1 MFGCLLK
8 SGVKVDF
15 CVLKVDYLFF
25 FKRLSNEQRNFLPI
39 VVSNFLCYVLMQT
52 EKNINFARVFNTWFR
67 PLLIQVFTKMTIG
80 IIGLGLIG
88 GSMAI
93 DLRRNK
99 FADKF
104 LGCDSMDLNA
114 MTAQRIGLVD
124 EVMPYDELIKKSDLI
139 LLSVPVS
146 AALRMLS
153 DILDKINDSQ
163 VVVDI
168 CSTKEKL
175 NDSVHYH
182 PRRKNYVA
190 SHPMAGTE
198 FSGPWAA
205 IPNLFAGRA
214 GIICNAEDSDPK
226 AVELV
231 RSMYDSLNMRVIYMR
246 AAHHDVHTAYVSHI
260 SHIISFAL
268 ALTVL
273 DKEKNEKNI
282 FDLASGG
289 FASTARLAKS
299 NPEMWVPIFMQNK
312 ENVLSVLD
320 SYMDKLQQ
328 FKNALEANDESR
340 LKVLIDD
347 ANRIKRI
354 LR

>member
-1 MFGCLLK
+1 
-8 SGVKVDF
+8 
-15 CVLKVDYLFF
+15 
-25 FKRLSNEQRNFLPI
+25 
-39 VVSNFLCYVLMQT
+39 
-52 EKNINFARVFNTWFR
+52 
-67 PLLIQVFTKMTIG
+67 MTIG

-99 FADKF
+99 FADRF
-104 LGCDSMDLNA
+104 IGCDNIELNA
-114 MTAQRIGLVD
+114 VTAQRIGLVD
-124 EVMPYDELIKKSDLI
+124 EIVSYDELIRQSDLI
-139 LLSVPVS
+139 ILSVPVS
-146 AALRMLS
+146 AALTMLS
-153 DILDKINDSQ
+153 DILDKINDNQ
-163 VVVDI
+163 IVTDV

-182 PRRKNYVA
+182 PKRKNYVA

-198 FSGPWAA
+198 FNGPWAA

-214 GIICNAEDSDPK
+214 GIICNAEDSDYK

-231 RSMYDSLNMRVIYMR
+231 RRMYDCLNMRIIYMR

-260 SHIISFAL
+260 SHVISFAL

-289 FASTARLAKS
+289 FASTARLSKS
-299 NPEMWVPIFMQNK
+299 NADMWTPIFLQNK

-328 FKNALEANDESR
+328 FKEAIKEHDENALR
-340 LKVLIDD
+340 KLIEE

>member
-1 MFGCLLK
+1 
-8 SGVKVDF
+8 
-15 CVLKVDYLFF
+15 
-25 FKRLSNEQRNFLPI
+25 
-39 VVSNFLCYVLMQT
+39 
-52 EKNINFARVFNTWFR
+52 
-67 PLLIQVFTKMTIG
+67 MTIG

-93 DLRRNK
+93 DLRRQK
-99 FADKF
+99 FADHF
-104 LGCDSMDLNA
+104 IGCDNVELNA
-114 MTAQRIGLVD
+114 LTAQRIGLVD
-124 EVMPYDELIKKSDLI
+124 EVVSMDVLIEKSDLI
-139 LLSVPVS
+139 IMSIPVS
-146 AALRMLS
+146 AALRLLP
-153 DILDKINDSQ
+153 DILDKIRDDQ
-163 VVVDI
+163 YVTDV

-175 NDSVHYH
+175 VDSVHYH
-182 PRRKNYVA
+182 PKRKNYVA

-198 FSGPWAA
+198 FNGPWAA

-214 GIICNAEDSDPK
+214 GIICNAEDSDYK

-231 RSMYDSLNMRVIYMR
+231 RSMYDALNMRIIYMR

-260 SHIISFAL
+260 SHVISFAL

-289 FASTARLAKS
+289 FASTARLSKS
-299 NPEMWVPIFMQNK
+299 NADMWAPIFLQNK
-312 ENVLSVLD
+312 DNVLSVLD
-320 SYMDKLQQ
+320 AYMDKLQQ
-328 FKNALEANDESR
+328 FKVAMQNNDEDALR
-340 LKVLIDD
+340 HLIED

>member
-1 MFGCLLK
+1 
-8 SGVKVDF
+8 
-15 CVLKVDYLFF
+15 
-25 FKRLSNEQRNFLPI
+25 
-39 VVSNFLCYVLMQT
+39 
-52 EKNINFARVFNTWFR
+52 
-67 PLLIQVFTKMTIG
+67 MTIG

-99 FADKF
+99 FADRF
-104 LGCDSMDLNA
+104 IGCDNIELNA
-114 MTAQRIGLVD
+114 VTAQRIGLVD
-124 EVMPYDELIKKSDLI
+124 EIVSYDELIKQSDLI
-139 LLSVPVS
+139 IISVPVS
-146 AALRMLS
+146 AALKMLS
-153 DILDKINDSQ
+153 DVLDKINDNQ
-163 VVVDI
+163 VVTDV

-182 PRRKNYVA
+182 PRRRNYVA

-198 FSGPWAA
+198 FNGPWAA

-214 GIICNAEDSDPK
+214 GIICNAEDSDYK

-231 RSMYDSLNMRVIYMR
+231 RSMYDCLNMRIIYMR

-260 SHIISFAL
+260 SHVISFAL

-289 FASTARLAKS
+289 FASTARLSKS
-299 NPEMWVPIFMQNK
+299 NADMWTPIFLQNK

-328 FKNALEANDESR
+328 FKVAIQEHDETALR
-340 LKVLIDD
+340 YLIEE

>member
-1 MFGCLLK
+1 MIFENLRNEFIVPSLL
-8 SGVKVDF
+8 
-15 CVLKVDYLFF
+15 
-25 FKRLSNEQRNFLPI
+25 NAN
-39 VVSNFLCYVLMQT
+39 
-52 EKNINFARVFNTWFR
+52 
-67 PLLIQVFTKMTIG
+67 MTLG

-93 DLRRNK
+93 DLRKKN
-99 FADKF
+99 FADHF
-104 LGCDSMDLNA
+104 IGYDNSELNG

-124 EVMPYDELIKKSDLI
+124 EILPLDELIAKSDLI
-139 LLSVPVS
+139 ILSVPVS
-146 AALRMLS
+146 AAIRMLS
-153 DILDKINDSQ
+153 DILDKINDNQ
-163 VVVDI
+163 YVVDV

-198 FSGPWAA
+198 FNGPWAA

-214 GIICNAEDSDPK
+214 GIICNAEDSDAK

-231 RSMYDSLNMRVIYMR
+231 RNMYDSLNMRIIYMR
-246 AAHHDVHTAYVSHI
+246 AAHHDVHVAYVSHI
-260 SHIISFAL
+260 SHVISFAL

-289 FASTARLAKS
+289 FASTARLSKS
-299 NPEMWVPIFMQNK
+299 NADMWVPIFMQNK

-320 SYMDKLQQ
+320 AYMDKLSQ
-328 FKNALEANDESR
+328 FKTAMEQNDEQALR
-340 LKVLIDD
+340 NLIED

>member
-1 MFGCLLK
+1 
-8 SGVKVDF
+8 
-15 CVLKVDYLFF
+15 
-25 FKRLSNEQRNFLPI
+25 
-39 VVSNFLCYVLMQT
+39 
-52 EKNINFARVFNTWFR
+52 
-67 PLLIQVFTKMTIG
+67 MTIG

-99 FADKF
+99 FADHF
-104 LGCDSMDLNA
+104 IGCDNVELNA
-114 MTAQRIGLVD
+114 VTAQRIGLVD
-124 EVMPYDELIKKSDLI
+124 EIVTMDELIAKSDLI

-146 AALRMLS
+146 AAIRMLS
-153 DILDKINDSQ
+153 DILDKISDNQ
-163 VVVDI
+163 YVVDV

-198 FSGPWAA
+198 FNGPWAA

-214 GIICNAEDSDPK
+214 GIICNAEDSDYK

-231 RSMYDSLNMRVIYMR
+231 RQMYDSLNMRIIYMR
-246 AAHHDVHTAYVSHI
+246 AAHHDVHVAYVSHI
-260 SHIISFAL
+260 SHVISFAL

-289 FASTARLAKS
+289 FASTARLSKS
-299 NPEMWVPIFMQNK
+299 NADMWVPIFMQNK

-320 SYMDKLQQ
+320 AYMDKLQQ
-328 FKNALEANDESR
+328 FKVAMEQNDEMALR
-340 LKVLIDD
+340 HLIEE

>member
-1 MFGCLLK
+1 
-8 SGVKVDF
+8 
-15 CVLKVDYLFF
+15 
-25 FKRLSNEQRNFLPI
+25 
-39 VVSNFLCYVLMQT
+39 
-52 EKNINFARVFNTWFR
+52 
-67 PLLIQVFTKMTIG
+67 MTIG

-99 FADKF
+99 FADHF
-104 LGCDSMDLNA
+104 LGCDNVELNA
-114 MTAQRIGLVD
+114 LTAQRIGLVD
-124 EVMPYDELIKKSDLI
+124 EIVSMDELIAKSDLI

-146 AALRMLS
+146 AAIRMLS
-153 DILDKINDSQ
+153 DILDKISDNQ
-163 VVVDI
+163 YVVDV

-198 FSGPWAA
+198 FNGPWAA

-214 GIICNAEDSDPK
+214 GIICNAEDSDSK

-231 RSMYDSLNMRVIYMR
+231 RRMYDSLNMRIIYMR
-246 AAHHDVHTAYVSHI
+246 AAHHDVHVAYVSHI
-260 SHIISFAL
+260 SHVISFAL

-289 FASTARLAKS
+289 FASTARLSKS
-299 NPEMWVPIFMQNK
+299 NADMWVPIFLQNK

-320 SYMDKLQQ
+320 AYMDKLKQ
-328 FKNALEANDESR
+328 FKVAMEENDDTALR
-340 LKVLIDD
+340 HLIEE

>member
-1 MFGCLLK
+1 
-8 SGVKVDF
+8 
-15 CVLKVDYLFF
+15 
-25 FKRLSNEQRNFLPI
+25 
-39 VVSNFLCYVLMQT
+39 
-52 EKNINFARVFNTWFR
+52 
-67 PLLIQVFTKMTIG
+67 MTVG

-93 DLRRNK
+93 DLRRTK
-99 FADKF
+99 YADHF
-104 LGCDSMDLNA
+104 IGYDQADLNA
-114 MTAQRIGLVD
+114 LTAQRIGLVD
-124 EVMPYDELIKKSDLI
+124 EILPYEELIQKSDLI

-146 AALRMLS
+146 AATKLLS
-153 DILDKINDSQ
+153 DILDKINDNQ
-163 VVVDI
+163 VVVDT

-182 PRRKNYVA
+182 PKRKNYVA

-198 FSGPWAA
+198 FCGPWAA
-205 IPNLFAGRA
+205 VPNLFAGRA

-226 AVELV
+226 AIELV
-231 RSMYDSLNMRVIYMR
+231 RKMYDCLNMRVIYMR

-299 NPEMWVPIFMQNK
+299 NADMWVPIFMQNK

-320 SYMDKLQQ
+320 SYMDKLGE
-328 FKNALEANDESR
+328 FKEALNNNDEDKLR
-340 LKVLIDD
+340 KLIDD

>member
-1 MFGCLLK
+1 
-8 SGVKVDF
+8 
-15 CVLKVDYLFF
+15 
-25 FKRLSNEQRNFLPI
+25 
-39 VVSNFLCYVLMQT
+39 
-52 EKNINFARVFNTWFR
+52 
-67 PLLIQVFTKMTIG
+67 
-80 IIGLGLIG
+80 
-88 GSMAI
+88 MAI

-99 FADKF
+99 FADHF
-104 LGCDSMDLNA
+104 LGCDSEELNA

-124 EVMPYDELIKKSDLI
+124 EIVPYEELVRKSDLI
-139 LLSVPVS
+139 ILSVPVS
-146 AALRMLS
+146 AAIRMLP
-153 DILDKINDSQ
+153 DILDKITDDQ
-163 VVVDI
+163 YVTDV
-168 CSTKEKL
+168 CSTKERL

-190 SHPMAGTE
+190 SHPMSGTE

-205 IPNLFAGRA
+205 VPNLFAGRA
-214 GIICNAEDSDPK
+214 GIICNAEDSDFK

-231 RSMYDSLNMRVIYMR
+231 RKMYDSLNMRVIYMR

-260 SHIISFAL
+260 SHVISFAL

-299 NPEMWVPIFMQNK
+299 NADMWAPIFLQNK

-320 SYMDKLQQ
+320 SYMEKLQA
-328 FKNALEANDESR
+328 FRAALEDNDER
-340 LKVLIDD
+340 QLHVLIDD

>member
-1 MFGCLLK
+1 
-8 SGVKVDF
+8 
-15 CVLKVDYLFF
+15 
-25 FKRLSNEQRNFLPI
+25 
-39 VVSNFLCYVLMQT
+39 
-52 EKNINFARVFNTWFR
+52 
-67 PLLIQVFTKMTIG
+67 MTLG

-93 DLRRNK
+93 DLRKKN
-99 FADKF
+99 FADHF
-104 LGCDSMDLNA
+104 IGYDNSELNG

-124 EVMPYDELIKKSDLI
+124 EILPLDELIAKSDLI
-139 LLSVPVS
+139 ILSVPVS
-146 AALRMLS
+146 AAIRMLS
-153 DILDKINDSQ
+153 DILDKINDNQ
-163 VVVDI
+163 YVVDV

-198 FSGPWAA
+198 FNGPWAA

-214 GIICNAEDSDPK
+214 GIICNAEDSDAK

-231 RSMYDSLNMRVIYMR
+231 RNMYDSLNMRIIYMR
-246 AAHHDVHTAYVSHI
+246 AAHHDVHVAYVSHI
-260 SHIISFAL
+260 SHVISFAL

-289 FASTARLAKS
+289 FASTARLSKS
-299 NPEMWVPIFMQNK
+299 NADMWVPIFMQNK

-320 SYMDKLQQ
+320 AYIDKLSQ
-328 FKNALEANDESR
+328 FKTAMEQNDEQALR
-340 LKVLIDD
+340 NLIED

>member
-1 MFGCLLK
+1 
-8 SGVKVDF
+8 
-15 CVLKVDYLFF
+15 
-25 FKRLSNEQRNFLPI
+25 
-39 VVSNFLCYVLMQT
+39 
-52 EKNINFARVFNTWFR
+52 
-67 PLLIQVFTKMTIG
+67 MTIG

-99 FADKF
+99 FADRF
-104 LGCDSMDLNA
+104 IGCDNIELNA
-114 MTAQRIGLVD
+114 VTAQRIGLVD
-124 EVMPYDELIKKSDLI
+124 EIVSYDELIRQSDLI
-139 LLSVPVS
+139 ILSVPVS
-146 AALRMLS
+146 AALTMLS
-153 DILDKINDSQ
+153 DILDKIKDNQ
-163 VVVDI
+163 VVTDV

-182 PRRKNYVA
+182 PKRKNYVA

-198 FSGPWAA
+198 FNGPWAA

-214 GIICNAEDSDPK
+214 GIICNAEDSDYK

-231 RSMYDSLNMRVIYMR
+231 RRMYDCLNMRIIYMR

-260 SHIISFAL
+260 SHVISFAL

-289 FASTARLAKS
+289 FASTARLSKS
-299 NPEMWVPIFMQNK
+299 NADMWTPIFLQNK

-328 FKNALEANDESR
+328 FKEAIKEHDENALR
-340 LKVLIDD
+340 KLIEE

>member
-1 MFGCLLK
+1 
-8 SGVKVDF
+8 
-15 CVLKVDYLFF
+15 
-25 FKRLSNEQRNFLPI
+25 
-39 VVSNFLCYVLMQT
+39 
-52 EKNINFARVFNTWFR
+52 
-67 PLLIQVFTKMTIG
+67 MTIG

-99 FADKF
+99 FADHF
-104 LGCDSMDLNA
+104 LGCDNDNLNA

-124 EVMPYDELIKKSDLI
+124 EIVPYEELIKKSDLI
-139 LLSVPVS
+139 ILSVPVS
-146 AALRMLS
+146 AALRMLP
-153 DILDKINDSQ
+153 DILDKITDDQ
-163 VVVDI
+163 YVTDV
-168 CSTKEKL
+168 CSTKERL

-182 PRRKNYVA
+182 PKRKNYVA
-190 SHPMAGTE
+190 SHPMSGTE

-214 GIICNAEDSDPK
+214 GIICNAEDSDIK

-231 RSMYDSLNMRVIYMR
+231 RKMYDCLNMRVIYMR
-246 AAHHDVHTAYVSHI
+246 AAHHDVHTAYVSHV
-260 SHIISFAL
+260 SHVISFAL

-299 NPEMWVPIFMQNK
+299 NADMWAPIFLQNK
-312 ENVLSVLD
+312 DNVLSVLD
-320 SYMDKLQQ
+320 SYMEKLQS
-328 FKNALEANDESR
+328 FKTALENQDEKQLR
-340 LKVLIDD
+340 ALIEE

>member
-1 MFGCLLK
+1 
-8 SGVKVDF
+8 
-15 CVLKVDYLFF
+15 
-25 FKRLSNEQRNFLPI
+25 
-39 VVSNFLCYVLMQT
+39 
-52 EKNINFARVFNTWFR
+52 
-67 PLLIQVFTKMTIG
+67 MTIG
-80 IIGLGLIG
+80 VIGLGLIG

-99 FADKF
+99 FADHF
-104 LGCDSMDLNA
+104 LGCDSEELNA

-124 EVMPYDELIKKSDLI
+124 EIVPYEELVRKSDLI
-139 LLSVPVS
+139 ILSVPVS
-146 AALRMLS
+146 AAIRMLP
-153 DILDKINDSQ
+153 DILDKITDDQ
-163 VVVDI
+163 YVTDV
-168 CSTKEKL
+168 CSTKERL

-190 SHPMAGTE
+190 SHPMSGTE

-205 IPNLFAGRA
+205 VPNLFAGRA
-214 GIICNAEDSDPK
+214 GIICNAEDSDFK

-231 RSMYDSLNMRVIYMR
+231 RKMYDSLNMRVIYMR

-260 SHIISFAL
+260 SHVISFAL

-299 NPEMWVPIFMQNK
+299 NADMWAPIFLQNK

-320 SYMDKLQQ
+320 SYMEKLQA
-328 FKNALEANDESR
+328 FRAALEDNDER
-340 LKVLIDD
+340 QLHVLIDD

>member
-1 MFGCLLK
+1 
-8 SGVKVDF
+8 
-15 CVLKVDYLFF
+15 
-25 FKRLSNEQRNFLPI
+25 
-39 VVSNFLCYVLMQT
+39 
-52 EKNINFARVFNTWFR
+52 
-67 PLLIQVFTKMTIG
+67 MTIG

-99 FADKF
+99 FADHF
-104 LGCDSMDLNA
+104 LGCDNDNLNA

-124 EVMPYDELIKKSDLI
+124 EIVPYEELIKKSDLI
-139 LLSVPVS
+139 ILSVPVS
-146 AALRMLS
+146 AALRMLP
-153 DILDKINDSQ
+153 DILDKITDDQ
-163 VVVDI
+163 YVTDV
-168 CSTKEKL
+168 CSTKERL

-182 PRRKNYVA
+182 PKRKNYVA
-190 SHPMAGTE
+190 SHPMSGTE

-214 GIICNAEDSDPK
+214 GIICNAEDSDIK

-231 RSMYDSLNMRVIYMR
+231 RKMYDCLNMRVIYMR
-246 AAHHDVHTAYVSHI
+246 AAHHDVHTAYVSHV
-260 SHIISFAL
+260 SHVISFAL

-299 NPEMWVPIFMQNK
+299 NADMWAPIFLKNK
-312 ENVLSVLD
+312 DNVLSVLD
-320 SYMDKLQQ
+320 SYMEKLQS
-328 FKNALEANDESR
+328 FKTALENQDEKQLR
-340 LKVLIDD
+340 ALIEE

>member
-1 MFGCLLK
+1 
-8 SGVKVDF
+8 
-15 CVLKVDYLFF
+15 
-25 FKRLSNEQRNFLPI
+25 
-39 VVSNFLCYVLMQT
+39 
-52 EKNINFARVFNTWFR
+52 
-67 PLLIQVFTKMTIG
+67 MTLG

-99 FADKF
+99 FADRII
-104 LGCDSMDLNA
+104 GSDNSELNA
-114 MTAQRIGLVD
+114 VTAQRIGLVD
-124 EVMPYDELIKKSDLI
+124 AVMSVDDLIKQSDLI
-139 LLSVPVS
+139 LLAVPVS
-146 AALRMLS
+146 AAIRMLS
-153 DILDKINDSQ
+153 DILDKINDNQ
-163 VVVDI
+163 VVVDT

-175 NDSVHYH
+175 NESVHYH
-182 PRRKNYVA
+182 PKRKNYVA

-198 FSGPWAA
+198 FNGPWAA

-214 GIICNAEDSDPK
+214 GVICNAEDSDYK

-231 RSMYDSLNMRVIYMR
+231 RKMYDCLNMRIIYMR

-260 SHIISFAL
+260 SHVVSFAL

-289 FASTARLAKS
+289 FTSTARLAKS
-299 NPEMWVPIFMQNK
+299 NADMWAPIFLQNK

-320 SYMDKLQQ
+320 AYMDKLNA
-328 FKNALEANDESR
+328 FKTAIQDNDEGALR
-340 LKVLIDD
+340 KLIDD

>member
-1 MFGCLLK
+1 
-8 SGVKVDF
+8 
-15 CVLKVDYLFF
+15 
-25 FKRLSNEQRNFLPI
+25 
-39 VVSNFLCYVLMQT
+39 
-52 EKNINFARVFNTWFR
+52 
-67 PLLIQVFTKMTIG
+67 MTIG

-99 FADKF
+99 FADHF
-104 LGCDSMDLNA
+104 VGFDLDELNA
-114 MTAQRIGLVD
+114 STAQRIGLVD
-124 EVMPYDELIKKSDLI
+124 EIQPYEELIKKSDLI
-139 LLSVPVS
+139 IISVPVS
-146 AALRMLS
+146 AALKLLP
-153 DILDKINDSQ
+153 DILDKINDNQ
-163 VVVDI
+163 VVVDV

-175 NDSVHYH
+175 NDAVHYH
-182 PRRKNYVA
+182 PKRKNYVA
-190 SHPMAGTE
+190 SHPMSGTE
-198 FSGPWAA
+198 YSGPWAA

-214 GIICNAEDSDPK
+214 GIICNAEDSDMK
-226 AVELV
+226 CVELV
-231 RSMYDSLNMRVIYMR
+231 RKMYDCLNMRIIYMR

-299 NPEMWVPIFMQNK
+299 NADMWAPIFLQNK

-328 FKNALEANDESR
+328 FKEALEAYDEKKLR
-340 LKVLIDD
+340 NLINE

>member
-1 MFGCLLK
+1 
-8 SGVKVDF
+8 
-15 CVLKVDYLFF
+15 
-25 FKRLSNEQRNFLPI
+25 
-39 VVSNFLCYVLMQT
+39 
-52 EKNINFARVFNTWFR
+52 
-67 PLLIQVFTKMTIG
+67 MTIG

-99 FADKF
+99 FADRF
-104 LGCDSMDLNA
+104 IGCDNIELNA
-114 MTAQRIGLVD
+114 VTAQRIGLVD
-124 EVMPYDELIKKSDLI
+124 EIVSYDELIRQSDLI
-139 LLSVPVS
+139 ILSVPVS
-146 AALRMLS
+146 AALTMLS
-153 DILDKINDSQ
+153 DILDKINENQ
-163 VVVDI
+163 VVTDV

-182 PRRKNYVA
+182 PKRKNYVA

-198 FSGPWAA
+198 FNGPWAA

-214 GIICNAEDSDPK
+214 GIICNAEDSDFK

-231 RSMYDSLNMRVIYMR
+231 RRMYDCLNMRIIYMR

-260 SHIISFAL
+260 SHVISFAL

-289 FASTARLAKS
+289 FASTARLSKS
-299 NPEMWVPIFMQNK
+299 NADMWTPIFLQNK

-328 FKNALEANDESR
+328 FKEAIKEHDENALR
-340 LKVLIDD
+340 KLIEE

>member
-1 MFGCLLK
+1 
-8 SGVKVDF
+8 
-15 CVLKVDYLFF
+15 
-25 FKRLSNEQRNFLPI
+25 
-39 VVSNFLCYVLMQT
+39 
-52 EKNINFARVFNTWFR
+52 
-67 PLLIQVFTKMTIG
+67 MTIG
-80 IIGLGLIG
+80 VIGLGLIG

-99 FADKF
+99 FAEHF
-104 LGCDSMDLNA
+104 LGCDNDELNA

-124 EVMPYDELIKKSDLI
+124 EIVPYDELIRKSDLI
-139 LLSVPVS
+139 ILSVPVS
-146 AALRMLS
+146 AALRMLP
-153 DILDKINDSQ
+153 DILDKITDDQ
-163 VVVDI
+163 YVTDV

-182 PRRKNYVA
+182 PKRKNYVA
-190 SHPMAGTE
+190 SHPMSGTE

-214 GIICNAEDSDPK
+214 GIICNAEDSDMK

-231 RSMYDSLNMRVIYMR
+231 RRMYDMR

-260 SHIISFAL
+260 SHVISFAL

-299 NPEMWVPIFMQNK
+299 NAAMWAPIFLQNK

-320 SYMDKLQQ
+320 SYMDKLQA
-328 FKNALEANDESR
+328 FKTALENNDEKA
-340 LKVLIDD
+340 LHVLIDE

>member
-1 MFGCLLK
+1 
-8 SGVKVDF
+8 
-15 CVLKVDYLFF
+15 
-25 FKRLSNEQRNFLPI
+25 
-39 VVSNFLCYVLMQT
+39 
-52 EKNINFARVFNTWFR
+52 
-67 PLLIQVFTKMTIG
+67 MTLG

-99 FADKF
+99 FADRIV
-104 LGCDSMDLNA
+104 GCDSSELNA

-124 EVMPYDELIKKSDLI
+124 AAVSLDELIKQSDLI
-139 LLSVPVS
+139 ILSVPVS

-153 DILDKINDSQ
+153 DILDKINENQ
-163 VVVDI
+163 VVVDV

-190 SHPMAGTE
+190 SHPMSGTE
-198 FSGPWAA
+198 FNGPWAA
-205 IPNLFAGRA
+205 IPNLFSGRA
-214 GIICNAEDSDPK
+214 GIICNAEDSDFK

-231 RSMYDSLNMRVIYMR
+231 RKMYDSLNMRIIYMR
-246 AAHHDVHTAYVSHI
+246 AAHHDLHTAYVSHI
-260 SHIISFAL
+260 SHVISFAL

-299 NPEMWVPIFMQNK
+299 NADMWTPIFMQNK

-320 SYMDKLQQ
+320 AYMEKLQM
-328 FKNALEANDESR
+328 FKTAMEQNDEEALR
-340 LKVLIDD
+340 NLIDE

>member
-1 MFGCLLK
+1 
-8 SGVKVDF
+8 
-15 CVLKVDYLFF
+15 
-25 FKRLSNEQRNFLPI
+25 
-39 VVSNFLCYVLMQT
+39 
-52 EKNINFARVFNTWFR
+52 
-67 PLLIQVFTKMTIG
+67 MTLG

-93 DLRRNK
+93 DLRKKN
-99 FADKF
+99 FADHF
-104 LGCDSMDLNA
+104 VGFDNSELNG

-124 EVMPYDELIKKSDLI
+124 EILPLDELIAKSDLI
-139 LLSVPVS
+139 ILSVPVS
-146 AALRMLS
+146 AAIRLLS
-153 DILDKINDSQ
+153 DILDKINDNQ
-163 VVVDI
+163 YVVDV

-198 FSGPWAA
+198 FNGPWAA

-231 RSMYDSLNMRVIYMR
+231 RNMYDSLNMRIIYMR
-246 AAHHDVHTAYVSHI
+246 AAHHDVHVAYVSHI
-260 SHIISFAL
+260 SHVISFAL

-289 FASTARLAKS
+289 FASTARLSKS
-299 NPEMWVPIFMQNK
+299 NADMGVPIFMQNK

-320 SYMDKLQQ
+320 AYMDKLNQ
-328 FKNALEANDESR
+328 FKTAMEQNDEQALR
-340 LKVLIDD
+340 NLIED

>member
-1 MFGCLLK
+1 
-8 SGVKVDF
+8 
-15 CVLKVDYLFF
+15 
-25 FKRLSNEQRNFLPI
+25 
-39 VVSNFLCYVLMQT
+39 
-52 EKNINFARVFNTWFR
+52 
-67 PLLIQVFTKMTIG
+67 MTIG

-99 FADKF
+99 FADRF
-104 LGCDSMDLNA
+104 IGCDNIELNA
-114 MTAQRIGLVD
+114 VTAQRIGLVD
-124 EVMPYDELIKKSDLI
+124 EIVSYDELIRQSDLI
-139 LLSVPVS
+139 ILSVPVS
-146 AALRMLS
+146 AALTMLS
-153 DILDKINDSQ
+153 DILDKINDNQ
-163 VVVDI
+163 VVTDV

-182 PRRKNYVA
+182 PKRKNYVA

-198 FSGPWAA
+198 FNGPWAA

-214 GIICNAEDSDPK
+214 GIICNAEDSDYK

-231 RSMYDSLNMRVIYMR
+231 RRMYDCLNMRIIYMR

-260 SHIISFAL
+260 SHVISFAL

-289 FASTARLAKS
+289 FASTARLSKS
-299 NPEMWVPIFMQNK
+299 NADMWTPIFLQNK

-320 SYMDKLQQ
+320 SYMDKLHQ
-328 FKNALEANDESR
+328 FKEAIKEHDENALR
-340 LKVLIDD
+340 KLIEE

>member
-1 MFGCLLK
+1 
-8 SGVKVDF
+8 
-15 CVLKVDYLFF
+15 
-25 FKRLSNEQRNFLPI
+25 
-39 VVSNFLCYVLMQT
+39 
-52 EKNINFARVFNTWFR
+52 
-67 PLLIQVFTKMTIG
+67 MTVG

-99 FADKF
+99 FADHF
-104 LGCDSMDLNA
+104 IGCDNTELNA
-114 MTAQRIGLVD
+114 ATAQKIGLVD
-124 EVMPYDELIKKSDLI
+124 EILPYEELVKKSDLI
-139 LLSVPVS
+139 ILSVPVS

-153 DILDKINDSQ
+153 DVLDKINDNQ
-163 VVVDI
+163 VVMDV

-182 PRRKNYVA
+182 PKRKNYVA
-190 SHPMAGTE
+190 SHPMSGTE
-198 FSGPWAA
+198 YCGPWAA

-214 GIICNAEDSDPK
+214 GIICNAEDSDFK

-231 RSMYDSLNMRVIYMR
+231 RSLYDCLNMRVIYMR

-299 NPEMWVPIFMQNK
+299 NADMWAPIFLQNK
-312 ENVLSVLD
+312 ENVMSVLD
-320 SYMDKLQQ
+320 SYMEKLQS
-328 FKNALEANDESR
+328 FRKALENSDEKELHR
-340 LKVLIDD
+340 LIDE

>member
-1 MFGCLLK
+1 
-8 SGVKVDF
+8 
-15 CVLKVDYLFF
+15 
-25 FKRLSNEQRNFLPI
+25 
-39 VVSNFLCYVLMQT
+39 
-52 EKNINFARVFNTWFR
+52 
-67 PLLIQVFTKMTIG
+67 MTLG

-99 FADKF
+99 FADRII
-104 LGCDSMDLNA
+104 GSDNSELNA
-114 MTAQRIGLVD
+114 VTAQRIGLVD
-124 EVMPYDELIKKSDLI
+124 AVMSVDDLIKQSDLI
-139 LLSVPVS
+139 LLAVPVS

-153 DILDKINDSQ
+153 DILDKINDNQ
-163 VVVDI
+163 VVVDT

-182 PRRKNYVA
+182 PKRKNYVA

-198 FSGPWAA
+198 FNGPWAA

-214 GIICNAEDSDPK
+214 GVICNAEDSDYK

-231 RSMYDSLNMRVIYMR
+231 RKMYDCLNMRIIYMR

-260 SHIISFAL
+260 SHVVSFAL

-289 FASTARLAKS
+289 FTSTARLAKS
-299 NPEMWVPIFMQNK
+299 NADMWAPIFLQNK

-320 SYMDKLQQ
+320 AYMDKLNA
-328 FKNALEANDESR
+328 FKSAIQNNDEGALR
-340 LKVLIDD
+340 KLIDD

>member
-1 MFGCLLK
+1 
-8 SGVKVDF
+8 
-15 CVLKVDYLFF
+15 
-25 FKRLSNEQRNFLPI
+25 
-39 VVSNFLCYVLMQT
+39 
-52 EKNINFARVFNTWFR
+52 
-67 PLLIQVFTKMTIG
+67 MTLG

-99 FADKF
+99 FADRII
-104 LGCDSMDLNA
+104 GCDNSELNA
-114 MTAQRIGLVD
+114 VTAQRIGLVD
-124 EVMPYDELIKKSDLI
+124 AIVPLDDLVKQSDLI

-146 AALRMLS
+146 VALRMLS
-153 DILDKINDSQ
+153 DILDAINDNQ
-163 VVVDI
+163 YVVDV

-175 NDSVHYH
+175 NESVHYH

-198 FSGPWAA
+198 FNGPWAA
-205 IPNLFAGRA
+205 IPNLFAGKA

-226 AVELV
+226 AVEMV
-231 RSMYDSLNMRVIYMR
+231 RKMYDMLNMRVIFMR

-260 SHIISFAL
+260 SHVISFAL

-299 NPEMWVPIFMQNK
+299 NSDMWTPIFLQNK

-320 SYMDKLQQ
+320 AYMEKLQL
-328 FKNALEANDESR
+328 FKDAIQNNDDEGLR
-340 LKVLIDD
+340 RLIDE

-354 LR
+354 LK

>member
-1 MFGCLLK
+1 
-8 SGVKVDF
+8 
-15 CVLKVDYLFF
+15 
-25 FKRLSNEQRNFLPI
+25 
-39 VVSNFLCYVLMQT
+39 
-52 EKNINFARVFNTWFR
+52 
-67 PLLIQVFTKMTIG
+67 MTLG

-93 DLRRNK
+93 DLRKKN
-99 FADKF
+99 FADHF
-104 LGCDSMDLNA
+104 IGYDNSELNG

-124 EVMPYDELIKKSDLI
+124 EILPLDELIAKSDLI
-139 LLSVPVS
+139 ILSVPVS
-146 AALRMLS
+146 AAIRMLS
-153 DILDKINDSQ
+153 DILDKINDNQ
-163 VVVDI
+163 YVVDV

-198 FSGPWAA
+198 FNGPWAA

-231 RSMYDSLNMRVIYMR
+231 RNMYDSLNMRIIYMR
-246 AAHHDVHTAYVSHI
+246 AAHHDVHVAYVSHI
-260 SHIISFAL
+260 SHVISFAL

-289 FASTARLAKS
+289 FASTARLSKS
-299 NPEMWVPIFMQNK
+299 NADMWVPIFMQNK

-320 SYMDKLQQ
+320 AYMDKLNQ
-328 FKNALEANDESR
+328 FKTAMEQNDEQALR
-340 LKVLIDD
+340 NLIED